1 MKALSSIT
9 IYEPGI
15 VLFDPINLKRYLKS
29 VEFHSKNVFDFFIAN
44 ELIGRNAVEKGI
56 VFPLYEIPER
66 DYSIFIETPNNNP
79 NQAGV
84 ARFTYRNLPLE
95 ITSGLLITAD
105 LSALFDWDEDL
116 FTHYI
121 ERYDN
126 KLDNSDYLEV
136 APGIYQMDITGYS
149 DLKNTPTSYGYGI
162 QLTPTDSQK
171 FLIKK
176 SIGEFNFSIE

>member
-1 MKALSSIT
+1 MKALSNIT

-29 VEFHSKNVFDFFIAN
+29 VDFHSENVFEFFIEN

-79 NQAGV
+79 NQAEV

-105 LSALFDWDEDL
+105 LSALFDWDEDF
-116 FTHYI
+116 FTNYI

-136 APGIYQMDITGYS
+136 SPGIYQMDITGYS

-162 QLTPTDSQK
+162 QLTPTDSHK
-171 FLIKK
+171 LLIKK
-176 SIGEFNFSIE
+176 SIDEFNFSIE